1 MTDMTTRPLSANG
14 GAVPALADDL
24 LSGAKAIALYLY
36 GVDDETATRRVYHA
50 AAKLKLPT
58 FRMGST
64 ICARRSSILKW
75 IERQEAA

>member
-1 MTDMTTRPLSANG
+1 MTTTATRPEGANG
-14 GAVPALADDL
+14 EALPSLSDDL
-24 LSGAKAIALYLY
+24 LHGAKAISLFLY
-36 GVDDETATRRVYHA
+36 GIDDETATRRVYHA
-50 AAKLKLPT
+50 VAKLKLPT